1 MSFPTREVCTNLI
14 KKMCADPPYSQTGL
28 RQPIVPYVEAYAQR
42 RSTSMVLCL
51 LIKKFRFEVAVRL
64 GIKANI
70 CESFSQIR
78 CKDRHYF

>member
-51 LIKKFRFEVAVRL
+51 LIKIPVRGRSSSGNQSKYL
-64 GIKANI
+64 RILFAN
-70 CESFSQIR
+70 SVQR
-78 CKDRHYF
+78 